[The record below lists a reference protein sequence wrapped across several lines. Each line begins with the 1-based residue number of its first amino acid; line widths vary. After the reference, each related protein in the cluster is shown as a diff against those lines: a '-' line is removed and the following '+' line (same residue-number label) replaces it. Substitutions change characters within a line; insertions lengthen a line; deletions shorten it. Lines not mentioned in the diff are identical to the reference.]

1 MNDFKILKGKGK
13 SGNDYYKLRLLV
25 DNKEI
30 KQDIFIDSVIAQVV
44 ELLGGK
50 IYNVQESDSEEE

>member
-1 MNDFKILKGKGK
+1 MNDFKIYRGKAK
-13 SGNDYYKLRLLV
+13 NGNDYYKLRLLV

-50 IYNVQESDSEEE
+50 VYEVGADDEVE